1 MQVQLW
7 RWKLMFKLKASVVY
21 PTHGVGKIIKIEK
34 KKILDKST
42 KYYIIEFI
50 NNNIKIMVP
59 VNKAEEIG
67 IRAVIKKAQIPK
79 VLRILKER
87 AAAFDDDWKARFQLN
102 NEKLKTGSIFEIA
115 RVVKDLYKR
124 NKRKELSLM
133 ERKLYESA
141 YNHLITE
148 AAMSKKISFE
158 NAEKLV
164 NKILS

>member
-1 MQVQLW
+1 MY
-7 RWKLMFKLKASVVY
+7 KINDAVVY
-21 PTHGVGKIIKIEK
+21 PTHGVGKIVKIEK
-34 KKILDKST
+34 QLILEKRI

-59 VNKAEEIG
+59 VEKSDEIG
-67 IRAVIKKAQIPK
+67 IRPVIKNSKIIK
-79 VLRILKER
+79 VLKILKER
-87 AAAFDDDWKARFQLN
+87 AAAFDDDWKARFQIN
-102 NEKLKTGSIFEIA
+102 NDKIKTGSIFEIA

-133 ERKLYESA
+133 ERKLYDNA

-148 AAMSKKISFE
+148 IAISKKAAFE
-158 NAEKLV
+158 KVEKII